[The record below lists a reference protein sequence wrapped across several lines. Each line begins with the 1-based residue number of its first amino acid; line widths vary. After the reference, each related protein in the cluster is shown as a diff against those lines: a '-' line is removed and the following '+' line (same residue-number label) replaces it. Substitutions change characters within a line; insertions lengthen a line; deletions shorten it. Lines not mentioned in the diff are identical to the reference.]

1 MSALPACGL
10 KAATP
15 MAAVTRTT
23 TAVSNGLQRDQARD
37 GLVAQSTMTGAMSS
51 VPPASASQR
60 AVHLATGLARPA
72 SLARTRPA
80 VAMAALIIAVGAKAM
95 RANFAT
101 PSGVVKVSRPCDQRS
116 ISQAPANAAVGVPS
130 AIQAA
135 SDSAPPPTAV
145 EKNPPTKIAGQI
157 R

>member
-1 MSALPACGL
+1 MSALPTCGP
-10 KAATP
+10 KAAMP
-15 MAAVTRTT
+15 MAAVTMMTP
-23 TAVSNGLQRDQARD
+23 AVSNGLHRDHARD
-37 GLVAQSTMTGAMSS
+37 GLVAQSTMTGGTIS

-60 AVHLATGLARPA
+60 AVHVAIGLARPT

-80 VAMAALIIAVGAKAM
+80 VATVALINAVGAKAM

-101 PSGVVKVSRPCDQRS
+101 PSGVAKVSRPWDQRS

>member
-1 MSALPACGL
+1 MSALPTCGL

-15 MAAVTRTT
+15 MAAVTKMTA
-23 TAVSNGLQRDQARD
+23 AVSNGRHREKARD
-37 GLVAQSTMTGAMSS
+37 GLIAQSTMTGAISS
-51 VPPASASQR
+51 VPLASANQR

-80 VAMAALIIAVGAKAM
+80 MAMAALIIAVGAKAM

-101 PSGVVKVSRPCDQRS
+101 PSGVAKVSRPCDQRL
-116 ISQAPANAAVGVPS
+116 ISQAPASAATGVPR

-135 SDSAPPPTAV
+135 SESEPLPTSV
-145 EKNPPTKIAGQI
+145 EKNAPTKIAGQI

>member
-23 TAVSNGLQRDQARD
+23 PAVSNGLHRQKARD
-37 GLVAQSTMTGAMSS
+37 GLVAQSTMTGAMIS

-80 VAMAALIIAVGAKAM
+80 MAAVALIIAVGAKTM

-101 PSGVVKVSRPCDQRS
+101 PSGVAKVSRPCDQRL
-116 ISQAPANAAVGVPS
+116 ISQAPASAATGAPS

-135 SDSAPPPTAV
+135 SHEETLPASVAKKAPP
-145 EKNPPTKIAGQI
+145 KIAGQI